1 MKEIQSFL
9 RSGSAFIGDGNGKSL
24 ESLGSV
30 QGFMRKGGGFSDR
43 SHESFDALIMRCGK
57 TEKNLAGR
65 LAKVQELVDVQ
76 RRNVVLLS
84 RRVSPEQEVGGS
96 VGGFEP
102 EEPIQIGVSDA
113 VRDSCLIEFCFLF

>member
-1 MKEIQSFL
+1 LGERNTIVL
-9 RSGSAFIGDGNGKSL
+9 RSESAFNGDGNGKSL

-43 SHESFDALIMRCGK
+43 SHESFYALIMRCGK
-57 TEKNLAGR
+57 EKNLAGR

-84 RRVSPEQEVGGS
+84 RRVSPEFPQSRKLVDRLEVSSQRGR
-96 VGGFEP
+96 FKL
-102 EEPIQIGVSDA
+102 VSLMLYVILA
-113 VRDSCLIEFCFLF
+113 